1 MRHLSA
7 ANTRSYRGT
16 VARKCQHEGSI
27 PGGGR
32 ITSLQQGRSGRL
44 SRRPS
49 RSFTYL
55 CSKVALADPDAD
67 PLEASPFCGG
77 GIDAKRCW
85 RKMLVAPLWQGNIA
99 VTPPSPSKLEQ
110 ACAKLTSQMFA
121 SLFSWV
127 ARTCSFNAGDPGCLK
142 VFFEKHR
149 SLSALKGRL
158 WAIPFFKFLSRVR
171 V

>member
-1 MRHLSA
+1 MLGVYGGKGVALPPCSKVA
-7 ANTRSYRGT
+7 LADT
-16 VARKCQHEGSI
+16 VEDPLEA
-27 PGGGR
+27 P
-32 ITSLQQGRSGRL
+32 
-44 SRRPS
+44 P
-49 RSFTYL
+49 L
-55 CSKVALADPDAD
+55 CSKVALADPDGD

-158 WAIPFFKFLSRVR
+158 WAIPFFKFLSRLR
-171 V
+171 S